1 LQNALAERLISSNH
15 VKIKTVQEPAKQ
27 VPCRASWEARM
38 GLEIGDRMAKAAGT
52 PEGEDIE
59 NAAGVEDGSKSNG
72 DYSAKNI
79 EVLEGLEAVR
89 KRPGM
94 YIGTTGPKGLHHLV
108 YEIVDN
114 SVDEALAG
122 HCKNIH
128 VTINEDSS
136 VTVEDDGRGIPID
149 IVEKT
154 GKSAVETVFTV
165 LHAGGKFGGGGYKVS
180 GGLHGVGAS
189 VVNALSEKLEV
200 EVHREG
206 QSYKQ
211 VYRRGDPDG
220 GLQSLGATE
229 KRGTKV
235 TFWPDD
241 EIFHEFEDDVRVCIR
256 VQWDVLQ
263 QRLREMAYLNKG
275 LCIVFT
281 DKRDPQRSET
291 YHYEGGIGSYV
302 EYLNDTKTSLHK
314 PPIYLDAVVDRYETE
329 KEKPEAEREKVVI
342 ECALQWTDVYA
353 ETSFSFVNNIDTR
366 DGGTH
371 LTGFRMGLRQAIN
384 NYVKDRELIKKTD
397 DDFAR
402 EDIMEGLTAIVSV
415 KVGDPQ
421 FEGQTKERLG
431 NREVQGLVSKEVNS
445 SMMAWLDKNPKEAKI
460 IFQKIQ
466 QAKAAREAAQKARQL
481 VRRQTALENSSLPD
495 KLADCSEKD
504 ASKCEI
510 YLVEGDS
517 AGGSAKQGRD
527 RTFQAILPLRGKI
540 LNVER
545 VQPGRIYENAEVQ
558 AMIQALGLSIKEKEE
573 DEEGGAPA
581 PSSKSSKSAGLLR
594 PNATNHDLSKLRY
607 HKVIIMT
614 DADVD
619 GSHIR
624 TLLLTFFFRYARPLV
639 EKGYV
644 YIAQPPLYKV
654 ERGKK
659 VEYCYNEHKLQA
671 VLAEMGDK
679 AVIQRFKGLGEM
691 MPQQLWDTTMN
702 PETRTLKKVTVDDAT
717 DADHTFDLL
726 MGEAVGPRR
735 EFIETNADKG
745 NLDI

>member
-1 LQNALAERLISSNH
+1 MKSEIAAVGTAEPNN
-15 VKIKTVQEPAKQ
+15 EPPRREPD
-27 VPCRASWEARM
+27 V
-38 GLEIGDRMAKAAGT
+38 
-52 PEGEDIE
+52 
-59 NAAGVEDGSKSNG
+59 VEG
-72 DYSAKNI
+72 DYSASNI

-89 KRPGM
+89 VRPGM
-94 YIGTTGPKGLHHLV
+94 YIGSTGPRGLHHLV

-122 HCKNIH
+122 HCKNIE

-136 VTVEDDGRGIPID
+136 VTVEDDGRGIPVD

-189 VVNALSEKLEV
+189 VVNALSTKLEV
-200 EVHREG
+200 IVSRDG
-206 QSYKQ
+206 KQ
-211 VYRRGDPDG
+211 YRQIYHKGDPQG
-220 GLQSLGATE
+220 GLEHIGTTT

-241 EIFHEFEDDVRVCIR
+241 EIFHDINEDDERVKII
-256 VQWDVLQ
+256 VEWDVLST
-263 QRLREMAYLNKG
+263 RLREMAFLNKG
-275 LCIVFT
+275 LRIVVT
-281 DKRDPQRSET
+281 DKREPNKSAA
-291 YHYEGGIGSYV
+291 YHYEGGIASYV
-302 EYLNDTKTSLHK
+302 EYLNDTRQAIHK
-314 PPIYLDAVVDRYETE
+314 PPIYLEQERDNIVV
-329 KEKPEAEREKVVI
+329 
-342 ECALQWTDVYA
+342 ECALQWTDIFQESIY
-353 ETSFSFVNNIDTR
+353 SFVNNINTH

-371 LTGFRMGLRQAIN
+371 LTGFRNALTRVIN
-384 NYVKDRELIKKTD
+384 QYARANNLVKEKDDNFTGEDVRE
-397 DDFAR
+397 
-402 EDIMEGLTAIVSV
+402 GCTAIISV
-415 KVGDPQ
+415 KVPEPQ

-431 NREVQGLVSKEVNS
+431 NREVLSITQAVVAERLSE
-445 SMMAWLDKNPKEAKI
+445 WLELNPKPAKEI
-460 IFQKIQ
+460 VTKAL
-466 QAKAAREAAQKARQL
+466 QARQAREAAHKAKLL
-481 VRRQTALENSSLPD
+481 VRKHSALENSSLPG
-495 KLADCSEKD
+495 KLADCSERD

-517 AGGSAKQGRD
+517 AGGSAKQGRN

-558 AMIQALGLSIKEKEE
+558 AMIQALGLSVREE
-573 DEEGGAPA
+573 DEEGNTN
-581 PSSKSSKSAGLLR
+581 SKSAGLLR

-639 EKGYV
+639 EGGYV
-644 YIAQPPLYKV
+644 YIAQPPLFKV
-654 ERGKK
+654 EKGKRT
-659 VEYCYNEHKLQA
+659 EYCFNEHKLEA

-679 AVIQRFKGLGEM
+679 AIVQRFKGLGEM
-691 MPQQLWDTTMN
+691 MPEQLWQTTMN
-702 PETRTLKKVTVDDAT
+702 PETRTLKLVTVQDAT
-717 DADHTFDLL
+717 EADHVFDLL

-735 EFIETNADKG
+735 EFIEQNAHSVV
-745 NLDI
+745 NLDV

>member
-1 LQNALAERLISSNH
+1 
-15 VKIKTVQEPAKQ
+15 
-27 VPCRASWEARM
+27 
-38 GLEIGDRMAKAAGT
+38 MAKPAGT
-52 PEGEDIE
+52 PDGDDIE
-59 NAAGVEDGSKSNG
+59 NAAGGDEESKSNG
-72 DYSAKNI
+72 EYSAKNI

-136 VTVEDDGRGIPID
+136 VTVEDDGRGIPTD

-206 QSYKQ
+206 QAYKQ
-211 VYRRGDPDG
+211 GYRRGDPDG
-220 GLQSLGATE
+220 GLVPLGKTE

-275 LCIVFT
+275 LCIVFS
-281 DKRDPQRSET
+281 DNRDPQRSET

-302 EYLNDTKTSLHK
+302 EYLNDTKTALHK
-314 PPIYLDAVVDRYETE
+314 PPAYFEATEIRFPDAD
-329 KEKPEAEREKVVI
+329 KEKPEEEREKVVI
-342 ECALQWTDVYA
+342 ECAMQWTDVYA

-384 NYVKDRELIKKTD
+384 NYMKNIAKFMKETD

-415 KVGDPQ
+415 KLGDPQ

-431 NREVQGLVSKEVNS
+431 NREIQGHVARVSNAQ
-445 SMMAWLDKNPKEAKI
+445 MLAWLDKNPKEAKI

-558 AMIQALGLSIKEKEE
+558 AMIAALGLSIKDKEE
-573 DEEGGAPA
+573 DEEDGEKK
-581 PSSKSSKSAGLLR
+581 PSSGKANKSAGLLR
-594 PNATNHDLSKLRY
+594 PNATNHDLTKLRY

-654 ERGKK
+654 EKGKK

-671 VLAEMGDK
+671 VLAEMGEK

>member
-1 LQNALAERLISSNH
+1 MANAEG
-15 VKIKTVQEPAKQ
+15 PANDDEK
-27 VPCRASWEARM
+27 S
-38 GLEIGDRMAKAAGT
+38 AKAKGKFKKGDESSDKVD
-52 PEGEDIE
+52 EGGGNYGAD
-59 NAAGVEDGSKSNG
+59 
-72 DYSAKNI
+72 NI

-89 KRPGM
+89 MRPGM

-122 HCKNIH
+122 HCKNIS
-128 VTINEDSS
+128 VTINEDDS
-136 VTVEDDGRGIPID
+136 VTVEDDGRGIPIG

-200 EVHREG
+200 EVSRDG
-206 QSYKQ
+206 KQYRQ
-211 VYRRGDPDG
+211 VYKRGIPDG
-220 GLQSLGATE
+220 LLQEMGATD

-235 TFWPDD
+235 RFWPDD
-241 EIFHEFEDDVRVCIR
+241 EIFHDSEDDVRSRIT

-263 QRLREMAYLNKG
+263 QRLREMAFLNKG
-275 LCIVFT
+275 LCIIFT
-281 DKRDPQRSET
+281 DNRSTPPKTDT

-302 EYLNDTKTSLHK
+302 EYLNDTKTAVHK
-314 PPIYLDAVVDRYETE
+314 PPIYFENTVDRYAEQE
-329 KEKPEAEREKVVI
+329 KDKPEEEREKVVI
-342 ECALQWTDVYA
+342 ECALQWADVYA
-353 ETSFSFVNNIDTR
+353 ESSFSFVNNIDTR

-371 LTGFRMGLRQAIN
+371 LTGFRMGLVKAIN
-384 NYVKDRELIKKTD
+384 LYAKEAKHVKEND
-397 DDFAR
+397 DDFVR
-402 EDIMEGLTAIVSV
+402 EDVMEGLTAIVSV
-415 KVGDPQ
+415 KVSDPQ

-431 NREVQGLVSKEVNS
+431 NREVQTLVARETNAQ
-445 SMMAWLDKNPKEAKI
+445 MAGWLDLNPKEGKQI
-460 IFQKIQ
+460 IAKIQ
-466 QAKAAREAAQKARQL
+466 QAKHAREAAHKARAL
-481 VRRQTALENSSLPD
+481 VRRQSALENSSLPD

-545 VQPGRIYENAEVQ
+545 VQPGRIYENNEVQ
-558 AMIQALGLSIKEKEE
+558 AMIQALGLSIKEKDE
-573 DEEGGAPA
+573 DDDGEPVKA
-581 PSSKSSKSAGLLR
+581 SKNKSAGLLR
-594 PNATNHDLSKLRY
+594 PNATNHDLTKLRY

-639 EKGYV
+639 QNGYI

-654 ERGKK
+654 EKGKRT
-659 VEYCYNEHKLQA
+659 EYCYNEHKLQA

-679 AVIQRFKGLGEM
+679 ATIQRFKGLGEM

-702 PETRTLKKVTVDDAT
+702 PETRTLKKVTVEDAT

>member
-1 LQNALAERLISSNH
+1 
-15 VKIKTVQEPAKQ
+15 
-27 VPCRASWEARM
+27 
-38 GLEIGDRMAKAAGT
+38 MAKPA
-52 PEGEDIE
+52 EDDDLE
-59 NAAGVEDGSKSNG
+59 KNGSSDDKSSGN
-72 DYSAKNI
+72 YSADNI
-79 EVLEGLEAVR
+79 EVLEGIEAVR

-94 YIGTTGPKGLHHLV
+94 YIGSTGLKGLHHLV

-122 HCKNIH
+122 YCKNIR

-136 VTVEDDGRGIPID
+136 VTVEDDGRGIPLG

-154 GKSAVETVFTV
+154 GKSALETVFTV

-189 VVNALSEKLEV
+189 VVNFLSHKLVV
-200 EVHREG
+200 EVYRDGKAHRMEFA
-206 QSYKQ
+206 
-211 VYRRGDPDG
+211 RGVSETGIQEVGPSD
-220 GLQSLGATE
+220 

-241 EIFHEFEDDVRVCIR
+241 EIFHEFEDDVRVNII

-281 DKRDPQRSET
+281 DTRVADKSET

-302 EYLNDTKTSLHK
+302 EYLNETKNALHK
-314 PPIYLDAVVDRYETE
+314 PPVYFEQTVIRYPDLD
-329 KEKPEAEREKVVI
+329 KEKPDEEREKVVI
-342 ECALQWTDVYA
+342 ECALQWTDVWA

-371 LTGFRMGLRQAIN
+371 LTGFRMGIRQSIN
-384 NYVKDRELIKKTD
+384 KYAKNIAKLVKEND
-397 DDFAR
+397 DDFTR

-415 KVGDPQ
+415 KLSDPQ

-431 NREVQGLVSKEVNS
+431 NREVQTHVARESEAQML
-445 SMMAWLDKNPKEAKI
+445 AWLDRNPKDAKI
-460 IFQKIQ
+460 IVQKIQ
-466 QAKAAREAAQKARQL
+466 QAKAGREAAQKARQL

-558 AMIQALGLSIKEKEE
+558 AMIQALGLSVKEKEE
-573 DEEGGAPA
+573 DEEGNTSSS
-581 PSSKSSKSAGLLR
+581 SSKSKSAGLLR
-594 PNATNHDLSKLRY
+594 PNATNHDLTKLRY

-639 EKGYV
+639 ERGYV

-654 ERGKK
+654 EKGKRT
-659 VEYCYNEHKLQA
+659 EYCYNEHKLQA
-671 VLAEMGDK
+671 VLLEMGDK

-717 DADHTFDLL
+717 EAEHTFDLL